1 VAVITKVYVRIS
13 HSVAGLPLCA
23 KVELHPG
30 VSWVG
35 DTMAVRTVS
44 RAVPTGEVWGGGG
57 GGGVSHPPNNCA
69 CGQFQV
75 NEHKFR

>member
-1 VAVITKVYVRIS
+1 MAVITKVYVRIS

-44 RAVPTGEVWGGGG
+44 RAVPTGGVWGGCDT
-57 GGGVSHPPNNCA
+57 PPIIAHVGN
-69 CGQFQV
+69 
-75 NEHKFR
+75 FR